1 MDDSRGGFDLLDS
14 TYHSEPSPLASWT
27 RSRSASYLLSIRG
40 CEEGTPLRIDKVREW
55 RSQCRVHETAT
66 PAGKEGVEREL
77 WRGRRVN
84 TRSEHGSE
92 S

>member
-40 CEEGTPLRIDKVREW
+40 CEAGTPLRIDKVREW
-55 RSQCRVHETAT
+55 RSQCRAHETDH
-66 PAGKEGVEREL
+66 AGREGGSGERESC
-77 WRGRRVN
+77 G
-84 TRSEHGSE
+84 EGAE
-92 S
+92 